1 MPGDNTGTVAAGE
14 AVQFPNTGP
23 TSGEITRL
31 SASTFDL
38 PTIGTYSV
46 SFSVSVSEAG
56 QLVLV
61 LNGAELA
68 YTVYGRATGTSEI
81 SGTAFV
87 QTTTPDSVLS
97 LDNATGNAT
106 ALTITPLAGG
116 THPVVASLTIEQ
128 LG

>member
-1 MPGDNTGTVAAGE
+1 MPGDNPATVAAGE
-14 AVQFPNTGP
+14 AVQFPHTGP

-38 PTIGTYSV
+38 PAIGTYSV
-46 SFSVSVSEAG
+46 SFSVSVTEPG

-87 QTTTPDSVLS
+87 QTTAPDSVLS
-97 LDNATGNAT
+97 LDSAAGNSP
-106 ALTITPLAGG
+106 ALTITPSAGG
-116 THPVVASLTIEQ
+116 THAVVASLTIEQ